1 VPNPLTQWNN
11 PISVDPLGFNAA
23 SLPISVHWAKPGAPA
38 VHRGHFSVCG
48 IGIVVI
54 RTVRFYFGLGLGK
67 ATARRFLGNLAAPG
81 KAPWAVLA
89 CVLAGALQTP
99 LAARNSPQIGHA
111 IPDAPDGPSAEIG
124 NHIVQT
130 RLYLPDPQRGYQRA
144 TRFDWSGIIADVRVD
159 RHSYSGLWFEKYD
172 PKRHDSI
179 SGPVQEFVSDQS

>member
-1 VPNPLTQWNN
+1 MRHHYPSLFIGPNRAHRQS
-11 PISVDPLGFNAA
+11 IAGIFQSVAF
-23 SLPISVHWAKPGAPA
+23 
-38 VHRGHFSVCG
+38 
-48 IGIVVI
+48 GIVVI

-67 ATARRFLGNLAAPG
+67 ATARRGDIPPRRFLGNLAAPG

-144 TRFDWSGIIADVRVD
+144 TRFDWSGIIADVRVG

-179 SGPVQEFVSDQS
+179 RGPVQEFVSDQS